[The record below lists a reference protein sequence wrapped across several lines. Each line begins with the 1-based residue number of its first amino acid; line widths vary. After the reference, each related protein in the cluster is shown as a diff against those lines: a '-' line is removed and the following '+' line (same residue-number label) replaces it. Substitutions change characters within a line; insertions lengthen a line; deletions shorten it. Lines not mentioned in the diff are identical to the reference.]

1 MFNIHKGSPISANI
15 VEHVNKVWCEIN
27 MKLNTIW
34 SYHRD
39 VESRLWSRFYL
50 LFCDETLKSNVC
62 QRLSELAAFFV
73 FQNEFLTPVF
83 VYSSTPDQLVSC
95 ITFPVLLYSFIS
107 LLLYSCIY
115 YFVPATPSCKCPMQY
130 RLGSLGIKTIN

>member
-1 MFNIHKGSPISANI
+1 
-15 VEHVNKVWCEIN
+15 
-27 MKLNTIW
+27 MKLNTIR

-39 VESRLWSRFYL
+39 VESRLWSMFYL

-95 ITFPVLLYSFIS
+95 ITFPVLLYSCIV
-107 LLLYSCIY
+107 LVYSCIRVFITLY
-115 YFVPATPSCKCPMQY
+115 QLLLLVNVQCSTGLALWVLKP
-130 RLGSLGIKTIN
+130 LIKLQASM

>member
-1 MFNIHKGSPISANI
+1 
-15 VEHVNKVWCEIN
+15 

-39 VESRLWSRFYL
+39 VESRLWNMFYL

-95 ITFPVLLYSFIS
+95 TTFPVLLYSCIS

-115 YFVPATPSCKCPMQY
+115 YFVLLLLVNVQCSTGLALWVLKP
-130 RLGSLGIKTIN
+130 LIKLQASM